1 MPEPELEI
9 FSTCPQSS
17 AVPRERYCTE
27 VAEIARWSE
36 EFGCK
41 GILVYTDNSLVDA
54 WLTSMFIMQNTKQLC
69 PLVAVQPVYM
79 HPYTVAKM
87 VSSFAYM
94 FGRRIYLNLVAG
106 GFKNDL
112 LALNDSAPHDKRY
125 ERLNEYTTIIK
136 RLLSSTAPV
145 TYDGEFYR
153 VDNLRMSP
161 PLPPELFPGII
172 VSGSSEA
179 GLAAAQALAA
189 VAIRYP
195 EPAEKYMAGPLPE
208 LVGAGIRVGVI
219 ARPSR
224 DEAWQVANAR
234 FPADRKGELTH
245 QLAIKTSDSVWHHQ
259 LAAHQSVPS
268 ASESTYWLRPFE
280 TYKSFCP
287 YLVGSYEAV
296 GNELARYIALGFRT
310 FILDIPAAREEL
322 YHINGAFA
330 QARRKSVAPIA
341 A

>member
-1 MPEPELEI
+1 
-9 FSTCPQSS
+9 
-17 AVPRERYCTE
+17 
-27 VAEIARWSE
+27 
-36 EFGCK
+36 
-41 GILVYTDNSLVDA
+41 
-54 WLTSMFIMQNTKQLC
+54 
-69 PLVAVQPVYM
+69 
-79 HPYTVAKM
+79 
-87 VSSFAYM
+87 
-94 FGRRIYLNLVAG
+94 
-106 GFKNDL
+106 
-112 LALNDSAPHDKRY
+112 
-125 ERLNEYTTIIK
+125 
-136 RLLSSTAPV
+136 
-145 TYDGEFYR
+145 
-153 VDNLRMSP
+153 
-161 PLPPELFPGII
+161 
-172 VSGSSEA
+172 
-179 GLAAAQALAA
+179 
-189 VAIRYP
+189 
-195 EPAEKYMAGPLPE
+195 
-208 LVGAGIRVGVI
+208 VI